1 MGYGG
6 VIVAE
11 LKCWRGGGDLSK
23 GKFVL
28 NFTLHFPKAIITII
42 INPQDQPH
50 RISEKQPTVHWYS
63 GYESK
68 KKHLF
73 SYLPTIKVCFLKQL
87 FIIKRLLALLKYS
100 FTKTKLNCY

>member
-1 MGYGG
+1 MDSEDHEEEVVMGYGG

-11 LKCWRGGGDLSK
+11 IKCWHGGGDLSK
-23 GKFVL
+23 VTFVL
-28 NFTLHFPKAIITII
+28 NFTQDFPEAIITII

-50 RISEKQPTVHWYS
+50 RLSEKQPTVLRYW

-73 SYLPTIKVCFLKQL
+73 SLLPTIKV
-87 FIIKRLLALLKYS
+87 S
-100 FTKTKLNCY
+100 FFETAVYY